1 MPPKKRG
8 RPRKS
13 TDEAPPPKR
22 RGRPRKSSPTAATST
37 TNTPNRSALSV
48 KSNPPATS
56 SAQRAKKPGRPAKR
70 TSRNVAEEEEEDDD
84 EDELQELPSTV
95 RATVAA
101 SSSATGGKGKGKAR
115 GESRGNKGRGG
126 NDDTAAEG
134 TGKAKEKGGKRSAA
148 DAELDGSAAAQPP
161 RKKFAHLKPRTRHIS
176 QSVITTKWRPAPPAV
191 QHSARALFV
200 AAKRPVVEAAGR
212 AGRSAAAGVVGEAYD
227 KRRAEAEVTLASVLR
242 KLEKQVPRIP
252 FPPMRGGGVG
262 LEGVFDLERVV
273 ERNRALEAELTPQ
286 VYAVKLLREAVA
298 GEEEVLEAEREA
310 LEVLEERARG
320 AERRARERERR
331 GAHPV
336 VKRWRMAARKR
347 EEEEMENGVEGIRL
361 AAASAPS
368 EVDEVVAEEDLEAD
382 EQLAPVLEQLQGH
395 LDSMRANREQVEGLD
410 EVMNERV
417 GCGEITAQYDTLVV
431 RFYAKELLFPV
442 VQL

>member
-1 MPPKKRG
+1 MPPKQRG

-13 TDEAPPPKR
+13 TDEAPPKR

-56 SAQRAKKPGRPAKR
+56 SAQRAKKAGRPAKR
-70 TSRNVAEEEEEDDD
+70 TSRNVAEEEDDDDDD

-95 RATVAA
+95 RTTATV

-115 GESRGNKGRGG
+115 ANKRSDG
-126 NDDTAAEG
+126 NDAAAAEG
-134 TGKAKEKGGKRSAA
+134 EGTSKAKKKGGKRSAA
-148 DAELDGSAAAQPP
+148 DAELDGSTAAQPS
-161 RKKFAHLKPRTRHIS
+161 RKKFAHLTPRTRHIS
-176 QSVITTKWRPAPPAV
+176 QSVITTRWRPAPPAV

-262 LEGVFDLERVV
+262 LEGVFDLEKVV

-336 VKRWRMAARKR
+336 VKWWRMAARKR
-347 EEEEMENGVEGIRL
+347 EEEEMEDGVEGIRL

-410 EVMNERV
+410 EAMNEARAALGGV
-417 GCGEITAQYDTLVV
+417 LRGMVTS
-431 RFYAKELLFPV
+431 
-442 VQL
+442 

>member
-1 MPPKKRG
+1 MPPKQRG

-56 SAQRAKKPGRPAKR
+56 SAQRAKKAGRPAKR
-70 TSRNVAEEEEEDDD
+70 TSRNVAEEEDDDDD

-95 RATVAA
+95 RTTAAA

-115 GESRGNKGRGG
+115 GNKGRGG
-126 NDDTAAEG
+126 NDDAAAEG
-134 TGKAKEKGGKRSAA
+134 EGTSKAKKKASKRSAT
-148 DAELDGSAAAQPP
+148 DAELDGSTAQPP

-212 AGRSAAAGVVGEAYD
+212 AGRSPGVVGEAYD

-286 VYAVKLLREAVA
+286 VYAVKLLREAVV

-310 LEVLEERARG
+310 LEVLEERAKG

-347 EEEEMENGVEGIRL
+347 EEEEMEDGVEGIRL

-410 EVMNERV
+410 EAMNE
-417 GCGEITAQYDTLVV
+417 V
-431 RFYAKELLFPV
+431 RAALGGVLRGMV
-442 VQL
+442 T